1 MRPET
6 TSDWF
11 LKLMDH
17 DNFIPFAGMVV
28 GVIAIVAAA
37 TVIITISRLWL
48 THRQRMAMIRE
59 GMHPDGG
66 VHSDEMAVVDQSV
79 PTATAD
85 AEKPIYKATG

>member
-17 DNFIPFAGMVV
+17 HNFIPFAGMVV
-28 GVIAIVAAA
+28 GVIAIIAAA
-37 TVIITISRLWL
+37 TVIITTLRLWL

-59 GMHPDGG
+59 GMHPDSGL
-66 VHSDEMAVVDQSV
+66 HSDEIAVEDQTAPAVAVD
-79 PTATAD
+79 TET
-85 AEKPIYKATG
+85 PIYKATG